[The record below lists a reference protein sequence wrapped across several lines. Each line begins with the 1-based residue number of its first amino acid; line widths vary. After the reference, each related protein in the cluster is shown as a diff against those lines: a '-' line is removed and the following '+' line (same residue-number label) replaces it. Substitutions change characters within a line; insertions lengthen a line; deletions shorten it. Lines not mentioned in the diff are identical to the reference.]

1 MLEPT
6 AAESQA
12 KGARQAPG
20 TYDEERAMISSE
32 AVPGDAR
39 KRKSD
44 RDSDDAMAVRA
55 VTIGKPRADVFA
67 FFRDFTNLARFM
79 ENIERVDVIDDQH
92 SHWVV
97 KAPADHKV
105 EWDSVLTAEEPDRLL
120 AWETGPDAEVKN
132 HGRVEF
138 RDAPGGRGTELHATI
153 VYDPPGGAL
162 GKLIATLF
170 QKEPG
175 MQAKRDLRRLKMLLE
190 TGEIATTEYP
200 DAAPRFKK
208 SDASAEAKVSE
219 TR

>member
-1 MLEPT
+1 
-6 AAESQA
+6 
-12 KGARQAPG
+12 
-20 TYDEERAMISSE
+20 MISSE
-32 AVPGDAR
+32 TVPDDALKHKADR
-39 KRKSD
+39 ESD
-44 RDSDDAMAVRA
+44 EAMAVRS
-55 VTIGKPRADVFA
+55 VTIGKPRTEVFA
-67 FFRDFTNLARFM
+67 FFRDFKNLARFM
-79 ENIERVDVIDDQH
+79 ENIERVDVVDATR

-97 KAPADHKV
+97 KAPAGHVV

-138 RDAPGGRGTELHATI
+138 RDAPGDRGTELHATI
-153 VYDPPGGAL
+153 VYEPPGGAL

-175 MQAKRDLRRLKMLLE
+175 IQAKRDLRRLKMLLE

-208 SDASAEAKVSE
+208 SDASEDAKAAE